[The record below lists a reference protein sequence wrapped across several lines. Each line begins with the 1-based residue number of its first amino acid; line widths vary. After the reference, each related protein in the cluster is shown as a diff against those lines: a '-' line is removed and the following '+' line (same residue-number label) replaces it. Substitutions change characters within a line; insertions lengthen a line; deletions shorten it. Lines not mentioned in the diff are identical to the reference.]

1 MDWTKA
7 KTILIVAL
15 LATNL
20 FLILTYGLD
29 RLEPER
35 EKRDALL
42 TILEN
47 NQIALE
53 GEIPGT
59 PGKIPL
65 LYVEYSGITREILQE
80 QIRKKSYRTPAGKT
94 GEEEIVKAGEN
105 IIRDM
110 G

>member
-47 NQIALE
+47 NKRNYHTKPQKKNKFSDFLE
-53 GEIPGT
+53 KQMQASEEM
-59 PGKIPL
+59 KRKSDEL
-65 LYVEYSGITREILQE
+65 KKE
-80 QIRKKSYRTPAGKT
+80 QQKRKK
-94 GEEEIVKAGEN
+94 
-105 IIRDM
+105 
-110 G
+110 